1 MGQAVVESITTVYQY
16 RVGTLCS
23 SARRGRAVRWSGGEL
38 FAVREA
44 RRGVVGGPVVNNG
57 GGRWLNNGGGRWLNN
72 GGILSDLRPF
82 AVSALGKPLPATG
95 GVSSGELVIAS
106 LLVLAGLGLIGC
118 RHDRR
123 TAKRSA
129 PRSLSR

>member
-1 MGQAVVESITTVYQY
+1 MSVIVQMGQAVVESITTVYQC

-23 SARRGRAVRWSGGEL
+23 SARRSCAVRWLGGEL

-57 GGRWLNNGGGRWLNN
+57 GGRWLNNGG
-72 GGILSDLRPF
+72 ILSDLRPF
-82 AVSALGKPLPATG
+82 EVSPRGKPLPATG
-95 GVSSGELVIAS
+95 GVSSGELVVAS
-106 LLVLAGLGLIGC
+106 LLVLAGLGRIGR

-123 TAKRSA
+123 ITKRSA
-129 PRSLSR
+129 PR